1 MENNKSLLIRMPK
14 ELHRQMK
21 IISAKTDCS
30 LNKYVIKAF
39 EEIIKS
45 ENIGGE
51 KNEQNVR

>member
-14 ELHRQMK
+14 ELHKQMK

-39 EEIIKS
+39 EEIIKN
-45 ENIGGE
+45 ENKGKE
-51 KNEQNVR
+51 KDE